1 VALSEFEMQ
10 RCQRLLGR
18 FIERRRPPPHIRDKV
33 DLAFRMR
40 GQSVEIFE
48 VRPHWEDKDRILEH
62 PVAKATYIK
71 SKRVWKVFWMRADFK
86 WHSYKPDPEVGS
98 IEEFLAV
105 VQIDEH
111 SCFFG

>member
-10 RCQRLLGR
+10 RCQRLLGQ

-40 GQSVEIFE
+40 RQSVEIFE
-48 VRPHWEDKDRILEH
+48 VRPHWEDKRRMLEH
-62 PVAKATYIK
+62 PVAKATYVK
-71 SKRVWKVFWMRADFK
+71 SKRVWKVFWMRADAK
-86 WHSYKPDPEVGS
+86 WHNYKPDPEVGS

-111 SCFFG
+111 NCFFG